1 MKRRWSYLF
10 VLTACLTFG
19 GCVGAPTSQ
28 PNNNLASP
36 SPSATVSPSP
46 AASGT
51 SSTRTLT
58 LPVLDAFFADESFAG
73 TLKTRLQLTDE
84 QVTKLKDLA
93 HSETAKLDEE
103 NAGKEERESAT
114 ARAAA
119 SEKIGALIGP
129 EKTQQLAELVGEL
142 WNGPADEAAD
152 KSAPPTTANS
162 REQAAGTPNTV
173 PKDSRIVVNIPA
185 FRMDVFDAGRL
196 TKSYKIGIGYPEFP
210 LPIGLRKASVI
221 IFNPSWTPPDEP
233 WVAKMKNVSAGQKVA
248 AGSKLNPLG
257 PIKIPIG
264 GPSLIHGGKSPAKL
278 GTFASHGCVG
288 LTTPQIQDFAKML
301 APLGGAELTD
311 AELADYARN
320 KTQTKQVKLE
330 RSIPVELRYETI
342 VVEDGKLHIYR
353 DVYDQET
360 NTEENLRAVL
370 EANGVRL
377 EDLTEAE
384 RTQAL
389 DAIAQMSGKSGEGPG
404 PKESPTANPSARS
417 SSPAERRSNASRK
430 MSAAAKNQKEIVIE
444 IGALQGKG
452 YPSPVAFDTGSG
464 KTKAMLSTPP
474 KREKP

>member
-1 MKRRWSYLF
+1 
-10 VLTACLTFG
+10 
-19 GCVGAPTSQ
+19 
-28 PNNNLASP
+28 
-36 SPSATVSPSP
+36 
-46 AASGT
+46 
-51 SSTRTLT
+51 
-58 LPVLDAFFADESFAG
+58 VLDAFFADESFAG

-93 HSETAKLDEE
+93 HSETAKLNEE
-103 NAGKEERESAT
+103 NAGQEERESST

-119 SEKIGALIGP
+119 AEKIGAVIGP
-129 EKTQQLAELVGEL
+129 EKTEQLAELVGEL
-142 WNGPADEAAD
+142 WNGAADEVAD
-152 KSAPPTTANS
+152 KSAQPATPNS
-162 REQAAGTPNTV
+162 REQATPNAV

-185 FRMDVFDAGRL
+185 FRMDVFGAGRL
-196 TKSYKIGIGYPEFP
+196 IKSYKIGIGYPEFP

-233 WVAKMKNVSAGQKVA
+233 WVAKMKDVSAGQKVA

-288 LTTPQIQDFAKML
+288 LTTPQIQNFAKVL
-301 APLGGAELTD
+301 AQLGGAELTD
-311 AELADYARN
+311 AQLADYARN
-320 KTQTKQVKLE
+320 KTETKQVKLE
-330 RSIPVELRYETI
+330 RPMPVELRYETI

-389 DAIAQMSGKSGEGPG
+389 DAIAQMSGQSGNRPG
-404 PKESPTANPSARS
+404 PKESPSANPSARS
-417 SSPAERRSNASRK
+417 FSSAEPKSKASKK
-430 MSAAAKNQKEIVIE
+430 MTAVAKNQKEIVIE
-444 IGALQGKG
+444 IAALQGKG
-452 YPSPVAFDTGSG
+452 YPSPVALDTGSG
-464 KTKAMLSTPP
+464 KTNAMVSTAP